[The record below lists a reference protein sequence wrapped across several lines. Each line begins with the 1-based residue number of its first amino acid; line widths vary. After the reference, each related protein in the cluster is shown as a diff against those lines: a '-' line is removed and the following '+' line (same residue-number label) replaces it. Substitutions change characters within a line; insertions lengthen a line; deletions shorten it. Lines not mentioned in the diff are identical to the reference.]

1 MRKLLLLI
9 LILQTGCGCG
19 SWTRTVE
26 LGNNFGLVENDNT
39 QIQYDRRGDK
49 ECFYSI
55 ESAVVVP
62 AEVVAYNYD
71 KRWIIAKSRHRNFK
85 KNYSFWIIDKECD
98 FSRLGYHD
106 ELKRQ
111 TFGPLDSIQF
121 QKELLRYGINLKLKG
136 SKE

>member
-1 MRKLLLLI
+1 M
-9 LILQTGCGCG
+9 GCGCG

-71 KRWIIAKSRHRNFK
+71 ERWIIAKSRHRNFK
-85 KNYSFWIIDKECD
+85 KNYSFWIIDKEYS

-111 TFGPLDSIQF
+111 TLGPLDSIQF
-121 QKELLRYGINLKLKG
+121 QKELLRYGIKLKLKG